1 MTLDDDTK
9 TGFDSAELREAA
21 FDAMENAY
29 APYSNFRVGAAVR
42 TTDGQIVAG
51 CNVENAA
58 YGEALCA
65 ERVAI
70 AAAVAQ
76 GLRGFEEIAIATD
89 SDEPS
94 PPCGSCRQ
102 TMSEFAP
109 DLRVTSYGRNG
120 RQITWRLSDLLPEAF
135 APNHLRG
142 RM

>member
-1 MTLDDDTK
+1 MRKD
-9 TGFDSAELREAA
+9 GSAKAAASLRDAA
-21 FDAMENAY
+21 FAAMENAY
-29 APYSNFRVGAAVR
+29 APYSNFRVGAAIQAS
-42 TTDGQIVAG
+42 DGSIVAG

-76 GLRGFEEIAIATD
+76 GMKSFNEIAIASE

-109 DLRVTSYGRNG
+109 HLRITSYAKNG
-120 RQITWRLSDLLPEAF
+120 KQTTWRLGDLLPEAF
-135 APNHLRG
+135 ALNHLRG

>member
-1 MTLDDDTK
+1 VSEQNKKAAL
-9 TGFDSAELREAA
+9 ELRDAA
-21 FDAMENAY
+21 FAAMENAY
-29 APYSNFRVGAAVR
+29 APYSRFRVGSAVR
-42 TTDGQIVAG
+42 TSTGEIVSG

-76 GLRGFEEIAIATD
+76 GMKDFTEIAIVSEA
-89 SDEPS
+89 DEPS

-109 DLRVTSYGRNG
+109 DLRVISYTKNG
-120 RQITWRLSDLLPEAF
+120 RQATWRLSDLLPEAF
-135 APNHLRG
+135 ALNHLRG
-142 RM
+142 RT

>member
-1 MTLDDDTK
+1 VTDKATNSERLKD
-9 TGFDSAELREAA
+9 AA
-21 FDAMENAY
+21 FAAMENAY
-29 APYSNFRVGAAVR
+29 APYSRFRVGAAVQA
-42 TTDGQIVAG
+42 TSGEIIAG

-76 GLRGFEEIAIATD
+76 GLTSFEEIAIASE
-89 SDEPS
+89 SDEPA

-109 DLRVTSYGRNG
+109 DLLVTSYARNG
-120 RQITWRLSDLLPEAF
+120 KQAAWQLSELLPEAF
-135 APNHLRG
+135 ALNHLRG
-142 RM
+142 RL

>member
-1 MTLDDDTK
+1 VVSES
-9 TGFDSAELREAA
+9 GNSGERLRDAA
-21 FDAMENAY
+21 FAAMENAY
-29 APYSNFRVGAAVR
+29 APYSRFRVGAAIQAA
-42 TTDGQIVAG
+42 GGEIVAG

-65 ERVAI
+65 ERVAV

-76 GLRGFEEIAIATD
+76 GLTTFEEIAIASE

-109 DLRVTSYGRNG
+109 DLLIHSYGRNG
-120 RQITWRLSDLLPEAF
+120 KQATWHLSELLPEAF
-135 APNHLRG
+135 ALNHLRG
-142 RM
+142 RT

>member
-1 MTLDDDTK
+1 MSEERK
-9 TGFDSAELREAA
+9 SSSEALRDAA
-21 FDAMENAY
+21 FAAMENAY
-29 APYSNFRVGAAVR
+29 APYSRFRVGAAVR
-42 TTDGQIVAG
+42 TSGGEIVSG

-65 ERVAI
+65 ERVAV
-70 AAAVAQ
+70 AAAVAKGQ
-76 GLRGFEEIAIATD
+76 KDFEEIAIASE

-109 DLRVTSYGRNG
+109 DLRVISYAKNG
-120 RQITWRLSDLLPEAF
+120 RQASWRLSDLLPEAF

-142 RM
+142 RT

>member
-1 MTLDDDTK
+1 MSEETK
-9 TGFDSAELREAA
+9 EQRELRDAA
-21 FDAMENAY
+21 FAAMENAY
-29 APYSNFRVGAAVR
+29 APYSHFRVGAAVR
-42 TTDGQIVAG
+42 AVGGEIITG

-65 ERVAI
+65 ERVAV

-76 GLRGFEEIAIATD
+76 GSKSFDEIAIASE

-109 DLRVTSYGRNG
+109 DLIVTSYARNG
-120 RQITWRLSDLLPEAF
+120 KQATWRLSELLPEAF
-135 APNHLRG
+135 ALNHLRG
-142 RM
+142 RP